1 MTLYRAWRPSIRK
14 NHRRS
19 RIMTIF
25 CGCFGK
31 LRRRKAQSPSQEKL
45 VHTFASRDSLVVEL
59 ASNELLSSTNPGA
72 HLFSPSP
79 HAAGYPSDRPL
90 ASIQPNQPY
99 LPCVPPPPRQRG
111 YCQSESSSEQSSS
124 SVDWSQSSS
133 GSSGS
138 SSGFHF
144 RPEQIDF
151 HEFGKK
157 YLTKPNTRNPT
168 VGNVQLTKNDRM
180 PPEMRRNIEKHER
193 NLKLQHQFTN

>member
-1 MTLYRAWRPSIRK
+1 
-14 NHRRS
+14 
-19 RIMTIF
+19 MTIF

-31 LRRRKAQSPSQEKL
+31 LRRRKNNSPSQEKL
-45 VHTFASRDSLVVEL
+45 VHTFASRESLVAEL
-59 ASNELLSSTNPGA
+59 ASSELLASSSGGA
-72 HLFSPSP
+72 HHLFSPIK
-79 HAAGYPSDRPL
+79 HAAGYVPSERL
-90 ASIQPNQPY
+90 LSLKPNY
-99 LPCVPPPPRQRG
+99 LVPNPPPRQKG
-111 YCQSESSSEQSSS
+111 YCQSESSEQSFSNS
-124 SVDWSQSSS
+124 LDWSQNSSSS

-180 PPEMRRNIEKHER
+180 PPEMRRNIEKYER
-193 NLKLQHQFTN
+193 NLKLQHQLTN